1 MSESVRATE
10 ALPVAAPPYDWA
22 ADVSGPAATPR
33 RLMWWKFRSHRM
45 AVASLAVIALLYLMM
60 VFCGF
65 VAPYDPEFKTGN
77 PLAPPQ
83 WPHLVVDGRMQW
95 PPVAFALGQKL
106 DMQTFQRVYAAAA
119 DKRFPVA
126 LFTRGAPYRLL
137 GLFPTDIHLFGAGP
151 GALYLMGTDA
161 LGRDLF
167 SRVVYGARISL
178 SIGLV
183 GVTLSLLL
191 GIVLGGISG
200 YFGGGVD
207 TLIQRLIEIIQSFP
221 TIPLWMA
228 LAAALPSNWST
239 VSVYFGITV
248 ILSVIGWT
256 DLARVVRGR
265 FLSLREEDFVLAAK
279 LSGASEAR
287 IIRRHLLPNFMSHI
301 IASVTLSI
309 PGMILAETSLSFL
322 GIGLTPPAISWGVL
336 LQAAQNVNSLVV
348 APWLLLPGGMVVVT
362 VLAFNFLG
370 DGLRDAADP
379 YASSEH

>member
-1 MSESVRATE
+1 MSEGTGVTE
-10 ALPVAAPPYDWA
+10 AFPAAVPIHDSTIHA
-22 ADVSGPAATPR
+22 VGPAATPR
-33 RLMWWKFRSHRM
+33 RLMWWKFRAHRM
-45 AVASLAVIALLYLMM
+45 ALASAIVIVLLYLMM
-60 VFCGF
+60 IFCGF

-83 WPHLVVDGRMQW
+83 WPHFVVDGQLQW
-95 PPVAFALGQKL
+95 PPVAFGMTQKL
-106 DMQTFQRVYAAAA
+106 DMQTFQRSYVA
-119 DKRFPVA
+119 DPNKRFPVA
-126 LFTRGAPYRLL
+126 LFVHGQPYKLF
-137 GLFPTDIHLFGAGP
+137 GLIPTDIHLFGAGQ
-151 GALYLMGTDA
+151 GALYLMGTDV

-167 SRVVYGARISL
+167 TRVVYGAQISL

-200 YFGGGVD
+200 YFGGRTD

-221 TIPLWMA
+221 SIPLWMA
-228 LAAALPSNWST
+228 LAAALPSKWST
-239 VSVYFGITV
+239 VQVYFGITV

-287 IIRRHLLPNFMSHI
+287 IIRKHLLPNFMSHI

-309 PGMILAETSLSFL
+309 PGMILAETALSFL

-348 APWLLLPGGMVVVT
+348 APWLLLPGVMVVVT

-379 YASSEH
+379 YSHTD